1 MIIELTDIE
10 CRIAE
15 MIACARY
22 NENRNAGI
30 SNLVDGLK
38 GSHDHLLYEIIG
50 VKSEMAFAKKYNV
63 YPDLNTEIRS
73 GGHDLLVMDK
83 KVDIKSTV
91 RPNGQLLVHKTKSK
105 TDSDIFALAVV
116 DGNVI
121 DFKGWLQ
128 AEECF
133 VEENVKDLGHGP
145 TYAIPQDK
153 LRRFK

>member
-1 MIIELTDIE
+1 MIIELTDME

-22 NENRNAGI
+22 NENRKAGS
-30 SNLVDGLK
+30 SNLIDELK

-50 VKSEMAFAKKYNV
+50 FKAEMAFAKKYNI
-63 YPDLNTEIRS
+63 YPDLEIHCRS
-73 GGHDLLVMDK
+73 GSYDLLINDK
-83 KVDIKSTV
+83 RVDIKATM
-91 RPNGQLLVHKTKSK
+91 RPNGQLLVHRTKSK
-105 TDSDIFALAVV
+105 KESDIYVLAVV
-116 DGNVI
+116 NGNVI

-128 AEECF
+128 TEECF
-133 VEENVKDLGHGP
+133 AEENIKDLGHGP